1 LMWYDDGGIDSRAE
15 ISICDCMLFVMIEYW
30 DPSFGSVITNDWFVE
45 CPWISGWYKRV
56 GARPSAAANKI
67 NAAMAPTASL

>member
-1 LMWYDDGGIDSRAE
+1 
-15 ISICDCMLFVMIEYW
+15 MLFVMIEYW
-30 DPSFGSVITNDWFVE
+30 DPSFGSVITNDWFAE
-45 CPWISGWYKRV
+45 CPWVSGWYKRV